1 MKLTIG
7 YYQAFAAYFIWGVF
21 PIYWKYLKQVT
32 PFEILSHRI
41 IWSFIFLGLISIY
54 YKKASFHQYY
64 QILKSHFL
72 SLVLLALLIATN
84 WIIYVYA
91 VNTNQILQG
100 SLAYFITPLLNIALG
115 AFLFNEHLSNQMK
128 VATTVAATGV
138 SYLVIANT
146 HFPWIALTLAVTF
159 SFYGVVKKKISVG
172 GLESSLLE
180 SLVMLIPA
188 FVGAFWIR
196 ENSEMLITVQNWI
209 LLIGGG
215 VVTAT
220 PILLFSLSTKNIPFN
235 HNGILQ
241 FLAPT
246 LQFIIGY
253 FVFHEEISPPKL
265 IAFLFVWIGVI
276 LYVQQII
283 KPSRRR
289 II

>member
-1 MKLTIG
+1 MKLATG
-7 YYQAFAAYFIWGVF
+7 YYQAFGAYFIWGVF
-21 PIYWKYLKQVT
+21 PIYWKYLNQISS
-32 PFEILSHRI
+32 FEILSHRI
-41 IWSFIFLGLISIY
+41 IWSFVFLGLISVY
-54 YKKASFHQYY
+54 YKKATIHQYY

-72 SLVLLALLIATN
+72 SLILLASLIATN

-100 SLAYFITPLLNIALG
+100 SLAYFITPLLNITLG

-128 VATTVAATGV
+128 LATVIAAAGV

-188 FVGAFWIR
+188 LLGAFWIR
-196 ENSEMLITVQNWI
+196 ENSEILITTQNWM
-209 LLIGGG
+209 LLVGGG

-220 PILLFSLSTKNIPFN
+220 PILFFSLSTKTIPFN

-253 FVFHEEISPPKL
+253 FIFHEEISPPKL
-265 IAFLFVWIGVI
+265 VAFLFVWIGVG
-276 LYVQQII
+276 LYIQQII
-283 KPSRRR
+283 KPNRRR
-289 II
+289 PI